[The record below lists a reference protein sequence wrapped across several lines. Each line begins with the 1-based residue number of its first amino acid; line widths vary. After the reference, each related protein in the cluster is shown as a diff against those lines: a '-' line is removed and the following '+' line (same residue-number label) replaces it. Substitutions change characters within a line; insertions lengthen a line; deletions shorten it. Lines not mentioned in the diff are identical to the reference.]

1 MSNPSI
7 DALSPLDGRYARK
20 LAAVRALFSEAGLMR
35 ERVRIESAWVLA
47 LASGPAGPALKA
59 LPKEAKGW
67 LEAAAKDPQA
77 ADVAA
82 IKEIESRT
90 NHDVKAVEYWIRDQ
104 LRSRGA
110 TAAQLEWVH
119 FACTS
124 EDINNL
130 AYALMLKNARARIL
144 LPLLDK
150 ISAQLDE
157 ASLSYAAVGMLARTH
172 GQTASPTTV
181 GKEFANVA
189 ARLRKQRAGIE
200 RVEILGKMN
209 GAVGNF
215 NAHVAALPQVD
226 WPGFSAAV
234 VESLGLRPNAHTTQI
249 EPHDWI
255 AEYCHAVMRAN
266 TVLLDFARDM
276 WSYVAFG
283 YFKQRLIEGEVGSS
297 TMPHKVNPIDFE
309 NAEGNLGIANALL
322 GFFADKLPI
331 SRMQR
336 DLTDSTVLRNIGVAI
351 GHCALAY
358 QSLEVGVGKLE
369 IDERRLGEDLD
380 RAWEVLGEAV
390 QTVMRAHGIPDG
402 YDRLKQFTRGRPVD
416 KAMMREFIASLDL
429 PGPEKERLL
438 QLAPGTYLGL
448 APALARRSP

>member
-7 DALSPLDGRYARK
+7 DALSPLDGRYAGK

-47 LASGPAGPALKA
+47 LASGSASLALKA

-82 IKEIESRT
+82 IKQIEART
-90 NHDVKAVEYWIRDQ
+90 NHDVKAVEYWIRDE
-104 LRSRGA
+104 LRARGA

-130 AYALMLKNARARIL
+130 AYALMLKNARAKIL

-150 ISAQLDE
+150 IAAQLDE
-157 ASLSYAAVGMLARTH
+157 ARLSYAAVGMLGRTH
-172 GQTASPTTV
+172 GQTATPTTV

-189 ARLRKQRAGIE
+189 ARLGAQRARLE
-200 RVEILGKMN
+200 SVEILGKMN

-215 NAHVAALPQVD
+215 NAHVTALPQVD
-226 WPGFSAAV
+226 WPAFSAAV
-234 VESLGLRPNAHTTQI
+234 VESLGLKSNAHTTQI

-276 WSYVAFG
+276 WSYISFG
-283 YFKQRLIEGEVGSS
+283 YFKQRHIEGEVGSS

-336 DLTDSTVLRNIGVAI
+336 DLTDSTVLRNLGVAV

-358 QSLEVGVGKLE
+358 QSLAIGIGKLE

-390 QTVMRAHGIPDG
+390 QTVMRAHGLPEG

-416 KAMMREFIASLDL
+416 KAAMRDFIASLAI
-429 PGPEKERLL
+429 PGPDKERLL

-448 APALARRSP
+448 ASVLARRPP